1 MAHSRHVVILALVM
15 LAMIGLA
22 YAADAPA
29 PAESDFLEDD
39 DEYLVGT
46 RKGDPPSANG
56 INIVAGPIGG
66 PVHAGTFDNIAPA
79 PSAASTIYI
88 SSIAGT
94 VVTASIAGFFY
105 F

>member
-29 PAESDFLEDD
+29 PSESDWEEDD
-39 DEYLVGT
+39 DEYLIGT
-46 RKGDPPSANG
+46 RRGDPPSASG
-56 INIVAGPIGG
+56 GIVAGPIGG
-66 PVHAGTFDNIAPA
+66 PVPPGAFDSIAPA
-79 PSAASTIYI
+79 PSAASTVYF
-88 SSIAGT
+88 SAVAGT
-94 VVTASIAGFFY
+94 AATAAIAGFFY

>member
-29 PAESDFLEDD
+29 PSKGVIEDD
-39 DEYLVGT
+39 GDEYLVGT
-46 RKGDPPSANG
+46 RSGDPPSASG
-56 INIVAGPIGG
+56 GIVAGPIGG
-66 PVHAGTFDNIAPA
+66 PVPPGALDNIAPA
-79 PSAASTIYI
+79 PSAASTIYF
-88 SSIAGT
+88 SAVAGT
-94 VVTASIAGFFY
+94 AATAAIAGFFY